1 MTLLMILVIVS
12 YALMHTI
19 EITSIGSRVA
29 GRLKKR
35 VALGTTLQQ
44 SIKTISVFL
53 LVPFLPALGFLVES
67 GINIDDY
74 IMLFL
79 LSFALS
85 FIASITI
92 IYKLNRVQNFF
103 QKVFINYKSRT
114 IPVALWKSFF
124 NNKMNFDS
132 EHCEPFSFN
141 KVVIKKTLVS
151 FIAYLFLTTGFFIAF
166 FLAILYPENRLTLS
180 QFTATFHGLG
190 AVIFAFYIDP
200 MLSRSIDTM
209 ENKEAWIKNIYSIL
223 VGRSLSYLTVIMF
236 LIIYYLF

>member
-1 MTLLMILVIVS
+1 MIIVIVS

-19 EITSIGSRVA
+19 EIASIGSRVA

-67 GINIDDY
+67 GILIDDY

-79 LSFALS
+79 LSFVLS
-85 FIASITI
+85 FIASITM

-124 NNKMNFDS
+124 KNKMNFDS

-180 QFTATFHGLG
+180 QFTATFHGFG